1 MNPHNPEQTSRDPH
15 YDFRNRDTYAEYVIQ
30 IGRRY
35 PLSDDQINNIITNV
49 RASIRLSYGFLADF
63 YTAYNIEYTIRGA
76 LLESQTFR
84 DAVAFSLSEE
94 RYASSN
100 RESDTLNNLYYTNL
114 YVMRDDND
122 DRRIDQLRLTEDIF
136 EHTHETV
143 PIVASERA
151 FSEHE
156 EDYSQF
162 VSFAMAPN
170 DISSSYYHFW
180 QQGLMHEIIHI
191 ITDAEDPNPE
201 EENSRLGPTEILAN
215 RIVQEMG
222 LVIPVFQAY
231 AEEERET
238 TISRLSYQ
246 TLRDAINRH
255 YERAYAL
262 LERLYEISIYMAS
275 PDFRGIDTLSPHCV
289 YHTSDEDTPESWR
302 VPVFLDNSPPEPP
315 EDLPPRSPDEDT
327 RGCCWPFF
335 SGASATS
342 DSNNFSTPTDSIN
355 LFMLPDSNNIFAT
368 KYENIIFE
376 NKLPLR
382 AFDVEKYN
390 LVIAAMAV
398 NRVEEGGGF
407 YKEKYNSW
415 KEWYQDHAWRKV
427 LFGKGITDHG
437 FDQANGTFMYNPYG
451 FIFYDGSFAVGV
463 TGNDVED
470 VVNSYGY
477 IDNWTTLSGKNWSPL
492 NILKYAGQIY
502 FDKSGR
508 PVAIVMSNTIT
519 GFFGTGWS
527 FIYNK
532 GKWEYESK
540 DDWDERR
547 FAGRT
552 ESLDPYA
559 PRFLIKNT

>member
-15 YDFRNRDTYAEYVIQ
+15 YDFRNRDTYAEYVTQ
-30 IGRRY
+30 IGSRY
-35 PLSDDQINNIITNV
+35 PLSDEQINNIIINS

-63 YTAYNIEYTIRGA
+63 YTAYNIEYTIRNA

-84 DAVAFSLSEE
+84 NAVAFSMTEE
-94 RYASSN
+94 RRAVAFIQT
-100 RESDTLNNLYYTNL
+100 DTLNSIYYTNL

-122 DRRIDQLRLTEDIF
+122 NRRIDQLRLTEDIF

-143 PIVASERA
+143 PIVEEELIFR
-151 FSEHE
+151 EHP
-156 EDYSQF
+156 EDNSQF
-162 VSFAMAPN
+162 VSLTMAPN
-170 DISSSYYHFW
+170 DISSSFYQFW
-180 QQGLMHEIIHI
+180 QQGLFHEIIHG

-201 EENSRLGPTEILAN
+201 EERSRLGPTEILAN
-215 RIVQEMG
+215 RIAQEMG
-222 LVIPVFQAY
+222 LVITVFEAY
-231 AEEERET
+231 GAEERVT

-246 TLRDAINRH
+246 SLRDAITRH
-255 YERAYAL
+255 YERSYEL
-262 LERLYEISIYMAS
+262 LERLYDINIYMAS
-275 PDFRGIDTLSPHCV
+275 PDFRGIDTLSSDNV
-289 YHTSDEDTPESWR
+289 YHPSDEDTPESWR
-302 VPVFLDNSPPEPP
+302 AHLSPDNRPPEPP
-315 EDLPPRSPDEDT
+315 DDLPPRSPDEDT

-342 DSNNFSTPTDSIN
+342 DSNNFSAPPDSIN
-355 LFMLPDSNNIFAT
+355 LFMLPDSNNIFAPT
-368 KYENIIFE
+368 YENIIFG

-382 AFDVEKYN
+382 PFDVKKYN

-407 YKEKYNSW
+407 YKVKYNSW

-437 FDQANGTFMYNPYG
+437 FAQANGTFTYNPYG

-463 TGNDVED
+463 TGNDVEN

-477 IDNWTTLSGKNWSPL
+477 IDNWTTLSGKNWFPL

-508 PVAIVMSNTIT
+508 PVALVMSNTIT
-519 GFFGTGWS
+519 GFFGAGWS